1 MPFYKLFYVV
11 NAIIEMTEGK
21 DREPSQKQQQDFM
34 NYASAEETEIDI
46 PE

>member
-11 NAIIEMTEGK
+11 NAILEMTEGK
-21 DREPSQKQQQDFM
+21 DREPAQKQHQDFM